1 MKRNTSLFLTASVA
15 LLCSACVTGPH
26 NDDWVDPYAVDFAG
40 YAEHAGDSVD
50 IQAYDKHTNTWV
62 TVRTVTASSSPT
74 NYGGETLYGWTAQ
87 NTNTWVS
94 SACIWGDGAWS
105 NCPIPAGSAYAT
117 FRVRESGGR
126 IYTTFED
133 DGIGCV
139 VDKVNSGDSW
149 LGAGAACASPE
160 SPVLTLRWLT

>member
-1 MKRNTSLFLTASVA
+1 MKRNTSLFFIASVA
-15 LLCSACVTGPH
+15 LLASACVVGPH
-26 NDDWVDPYAVDFAG
+26 NDDWVDPWAVDFSG
-40 YAEHAGDSVD
+40 YAEDAGDSVQ

-62 TVRTVTASSSPT
+62 TVRTVTASSTAT
-74 NYGGETLYGWTAQ
+74 NYGGETLYRWTAS

-94 SACIWGDGAWS
+94 GSCIWGDGAWA

-126 IYTTFED
+126 IYTTFD
-133 DGIGCV
+133 DGGVNCV
-139 VDKVNSGDSW
+139 IDEVSAGENW
-149 LGAGAACASPE
+149 LAAGAACASPE